1 MKNAKDLIKNWKTNV
16 YPYMQNIRTQQND
29 PIIENNFDL
38 PKDLKDLTDELNFC
52 FEEGIISQF
61 SPEDLKTLEHKILEI
76 RNFIRKLD
84 NAQVSDSKERK
95 IIFYLNNEY
104 SQYKEKLISL
114 RSFFDKLEFMD
125 TYISSC
131 KSAIKKIEI
140 AIDNANKKYDEHI
153 KVLIGEAT
161 EGYLF
166 SEFKRQADDI
176 NNRIGDNSFFLF
188 LTIIFIFLTGILF
201 LKNTPNNLNNTIDIT
216 YYLFSK
222 ITMFIPL
229 IFALLFLNRNIR
241 DDRKLEQT
249 YRHKEVVSKSY
260 LNYLDFLDANPMII
274 TNGKGEHIDNSQL
287 IKEKV
292 SQIAVESL
300 GLNPALL
307 LDKSTSEKIPMEE
320 LLSKILDKSTSEKI
334 PMEELLSKIL
344 DRTTADKKG

>member
-1 MKNAKDLIKNWKTNV
+1 MSKYKSIEIWKNLYKYIKNSTSVKDFDIPDDIKN
-16 YPYMQNIRTQQND
+16 
-29 PIIENNFDL
+29 IIEELDSLFNDTIFDL
-38 PKDLKDLTDELNFC
+38 FKQNKDKKICDLFLQLEN
-52 FEEGIISQF
+52 IIKTS
-61 SPEDLKTLEHKILEI
+61 SKSISYYGERIAIDDIDKYRKTLQE
-76 RNFIRKLD
+76 
-84 NAQVSDSKERK
+84 
-95 IIFYLNNEY
+95 
-104 SQYKEKLISL
+104 
-114 RSFFDKLEFMD
+114 
-125 TYISSC
+125 
-131 KSAIKKIEI
+131 IKKQFDDIPNINAYIEAYKKNYKMGEI
-140 AIDNANKKYDEHI
+140 AIEEAQKAYNKRVAELLGKT
-153 KVLIGEAT
+153 T
-161 EGYLF
+161 ETYLF
-166 SEFKRQADDI
+166 SEYQKQADEI

-188 LTIIFIFLTGILF
+188 LTIIFIFLTGILC
-201 LKNTPNNLNNTIDIT
+201 LKNTLNNLNNTIDIT

-274 TNGKGEHIDNSQL
+274 TNDKGEHIDNSQL

-320 LLSKILDKSTSEKI
+320 LLSKILDKTI
-334 PMEELLSKIL
+334 
-344 DRTTADKKG
+344 ADKKG